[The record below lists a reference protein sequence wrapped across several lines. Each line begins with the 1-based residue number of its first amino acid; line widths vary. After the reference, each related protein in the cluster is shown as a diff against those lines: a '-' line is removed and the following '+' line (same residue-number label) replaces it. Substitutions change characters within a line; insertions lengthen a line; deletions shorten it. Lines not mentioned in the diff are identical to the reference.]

1 MTKGRKEDNALSPSA
16 AENLPI
22 SNLDDFALL
31 GLGLLLRLFW
41 DHLEQFEEQHLVL

>member
-1 MTKGRKEDNALSPSA
+1 MPNRRQEDKAPSLSSD
-16 AENLPI
+16 ENLPV

-31 GLGLLLRLFW
+31 GLGLLLRLFR